1 MAKNIEEE
9 LKKVKALVNI
19 KYDEEC
25 FKIGDEFEVRKEDSK
40 EMSQKGYIE
49 LLEELPARNEGE

>member
-1 MAKNIEEE
+1 MAKKIEEE

-49 LLEELPARNEGE
+49 LLEELPAKNEGE

>member
-1 MAKNIEEE
+1 MSKKIEEE

-25 FKIGDEFEVRKEDSK
+25 FKIGDEFEVRKEDSIG
-40 EMSQKGYIE
+40 MCQKGYIE
-49 LLEELPARNEGE
+49 LLEELPVENEGE

>member
-1 MAKNIEEE
+1 MAKEIGQE

-49 LLEELPARNEGE
+49 LLEELPVENEGE